1 MFTIISSMSYKEAVV
16 MKSKRVGIMV
26 PLFSLAG
33 NFGIGDID
41 SMYQFIDQLDGSGV
55 SIIQLLPMNAVSG
68 DETSPYSGISAFAVN
83 PIYISLR
90 RLKYLEAE
98 LHNWEVPDRINYQA
112 VNTFKYAH
120 LKASYDNFLTK
131 ATPLDRKRLRSF
143 KEKASGWL
151 SNYSLFHALS
161 HEHKKAFWDWP
172 EEHQNPSDAADW
184 AEANQDKVEFFT
196 YLQWIC
202 FEQWQGLKDYA
213 ASKGISFMGDLPLY
227 VSKNSADAWSRPEV
241 FRKGVHAGVP
251 PDIYAEDGQDWG
263 NPIYDW
269 KVMAKDGYQWW
280 KDRVQWLKEFC
291 DLVRIDHIRGIYSYW
306 AVPDG
311 ALPKDVKSWTPGPKA
326 ALIDALKETGMELI
340 GEDLG
345 DIPPAVDQWMNK
357 IKVPGYKVFLFGWGS
372 YESEKYRFTEEYPN
386 DSLACTS
393 THDSESFWE
402 FLEALSEPQIYEL
415 GSYLGIKEGEE
426 FTIDDLLKRSIKKL
440 IDSPSKYVMFPLQD
454 VLAKGI
460 RINTPGSVSQDN
472 WSRVIPVGDQELNSL
487 SEFSMMIKAS
497 K

>member
-1 MFTIISSMSYKEAVV
+1 MFTIMSITSYKEAVV
-16 MKSKRVGIMV
+16 VKSKRVGIMV
-26 PLFSLAG
+26 PLFSLPG

-41 SMYQFIDQLDGSGV
+41 SMYQFIDQLDGSGI

-83 PIYISLR
+83 PVYISLR
-90 RLKYLEAE
+90 RLKYLDAE
-98 LHNWEVPDRINYQA
+98 LQNWDVPDRINYPA

-120 LKASYDNFLTK
+120 LRASYDNFSTK
-131 ATPLDRKRLRSF
+131 ATPLDRKRFRSF
-143 KEKASGWL
+143 KEQAGGWL
-151 SNYSLFHALS
+151 SDYTLFHALS

-172 EEHQNPSDAADW
+172 KEHQNPADASVW
-184 AEANQDKVEFFT
+184 AKENQDKVEFFT

-213 ASKGISFMGDLPLY
+213 DSKGISFMGDLPLY

-280 KDRVQWLKEFC
+280 KDRVKWLKEFC

-311 ALPKDVKSWTPGPKA
+311 ALPKEVKSWTPGPKA
-326 ALIDALKETGMELI
+326 DLIDALKETGMELI

-345 DIPPAVDQWMNK
+345 DIPPAVDQWMKK

-386 DSLACTS
+386 ASLACTS

-402 FLEALSEPQIYEL
+402 FLEALSEQQIYEL

-440 IDSPSKYVMFPLQD
+440 IESPSRYVMFPLQD
-454 VLAKGI
+454 VLGKGI
-460 RINTPGSVSQDN
+460 RINTPGSVSEDN
-472 WSRVIPVGDQELNSL
+472 WSRVIPLGDQELNSL
-487 SEFSMMIKAS
+487 SEFSTLIKAS
-497 K
+497 N